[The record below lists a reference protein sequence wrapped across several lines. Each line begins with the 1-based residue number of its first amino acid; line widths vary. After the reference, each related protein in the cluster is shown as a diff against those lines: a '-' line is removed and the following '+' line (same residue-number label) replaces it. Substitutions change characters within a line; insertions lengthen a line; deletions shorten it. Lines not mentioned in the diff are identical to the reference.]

1 MAYQNL
7 CTVARQVCSRS
18 FLMPNP
24 NCPNCGKFATLI
36 RQEFEDEGLCE
47 FYFVCIP
54 CEIESGEDTFV

>member
-1 MAYQNL
+1 
-7 CTVARQVCSRS
+7 
-18 FLMPNP
+18 MPNP